1 MQRPVTRRCAAHPN
15 EGMSEITMQMSGWN
29 KEQRAREAMRASV
42 FKCRFL
48 VIVLCL
54 LSFCSFVGNVTNQE
68 PYMVF
73 HVNSDGK
80 YFITHPW
87 KLLEIA
93 SWDIAKFVVAPF
105 CLVGLVFQMWTFSNQ
120 TQGLQ
125 QDQGNL
131 KPDEK
136 MTEIE
141 ADQENDIDIRYG
153 DQSIFEPQP
162 QSHQP
167 TENLE
172 LELKSIVRDKSSIN
186 NLTKLLAVGADGI
199 EVFEDTRDQR
209 LVAVKRIIYSDEAL
223 AIALLVSLIKNIV
236 SGVAE
241 LHRSNIIH
249 RDINLESFFIMATE
263 DEDFI
268 AKLGDLSMGKLLG
281 DSGYF
286 GEQKRKAPEQIQRK
300 NQFEGL
306 TNDVYFL
313 GCVFGFSISQGNH
326 VFEDV
331 HFYSVASR
339 CFVGSK
345 EKDVWN
351 SLQKSAGIVLENDK
365 CWDTRLEDAFRIK
378 IAKEGYS
385 CDRLADLVRL
395 VRNTLWHYG
404 GEENEDVEHIVG
416 TSQESILEYFDR
428 KFPQLLMIE
437 ALQERCFGP
446 TFELKSHDKK
456 VVEVQNADDV
466 VSRLA
471 TAMESMEVEYQGCA
485 ILVVSHGDPLQ
496 MLHNILHSA
505 KQHRGG
511 FRFSSEVSDEQSCF
525 RLVSAPQVCFATR
538 SLIFGIS

>member
-1 MQRPVTRRCAAHPN
+1 MLFSSSAD
-15 EGMSEITMQMSGWN
+15 EWL
-29 KEQRAREAMRASV
+29 EQRTKSEGGHESFSLQVSLPCHSLVSAVFLFLRWQRYKSV
-42 FKCRFL
+42 SCSSFPFYSLRLALLYIISLTLISAPFL
-48 VIVLCL
+48 
-54 LSFCSFVGNVTNQE
+54 TRE

-105 CLVGLVFQMWTFSNQ
+105 CLVGLVFQMWTFANQ

-136 MTEIE
+136 MVKNPPKKKKNKKSSSKKKEGNLQYQHVGETEIE

-153 DQSIFEPQP
+153 DQSIYEPQP

-223 AIALLVSLIKNIV
+223 AIAYNERQNHYNTENHSNQILRHYGLDFTDSYIYVYLQPWMCTIGDLIRFCSSKGSDTRYLTQNQICLLEKFIKKNKCWEATGRPSSLLVSLIKNIV

-331 HFYSVASR
+331 
-339 CFVGSK
+339 C
-345 EKDVWN
+345 
-351 SLQKSAGIVLENDK
+351 
-365 CWDTRLEDAFRIK
+365 EDDIIFKQNAK
-378 IAKEGYS
+378 IILKNFPEGYQIFKNLT
-385 CDRLADLVRL
+385 R
-395 VRNTLWHYG
+395 TPH
-404 GEENEDVEHIVG
+404 
-416 TSQESILEYFDR
+416 
-428 KFPQLLMIE
+428 
-437 ALQERCFGP
+437 
-446 TFELKSHDKK
+446 
-456 VVEVQNADDV
+456 
-466 VSRLA
+466 
-471 TAMESMEVEYQGCA
+471 
-485 ILVVSHGDPLQ
+485 
-496 MLHNILHSA
+496 A
-505 KQHRGG
+505 KR
-511 FRFSSEVSDEQSCF
+511 
-525 RLVSAPQVCFATR
+525 
-538 SLIFGIS
+538 

>member
-1 MQRPVTRRCAAHPN
+1 
-15 EGMSEITMQMSGWN
+15 
-29 KEQRAREAMRASV
+29 
-42 FKCRFL
+42 
-48 VIVLCL
+48 
-54 LSFCSFVGNVTNQE
+54 
-68 PYMVF
+68 MVF

-136 MTEIE
+136 MVKNPPKKKKNKKSSSKKKEGNLQYQHVGETEIE

-223 AIALLVSLIKNIV
+223 AIAYNERQNHYNTENHSNQILRHYGLDFTDSYIYVYLQPWMCTIV

-428 KFPQLLMIE
+428 KFPQLLVQVYYI
-437 ALQERCFGP
+437 AFDHYRTHKDLR
-446 TFELKSHDKK
+446 TYFEHSITRLWEMTHDICH
-456 VVEVQNADDV
+456 
-466 VSRLA
+466 LA
-471 TAMESMEVEYQGCA
+471 S
-485 ILVVSHGDPLQ
+485 PL
-496 MLHNILHSA
+496 L
-505 KQHRGG
+505 
-511 FRFSSEVSDEQSCF
+511 D
-525 RLVSAPQVCFATR
+525 
-538 SLIFGIS
+538 